1 MFDKI
6 KVRLNFILKKIST
19 SLVFPF
25 IAIIIAFFSLL
36 YTKYIYDDQK
46 INTEIWINLNKCKN
60 IQEYENRIEFVF
72 RNISNN
78 IINMFKREK
87 GILFINENNDLIE
100 YIFLTKVIYD
110 LTNDSYEQFFT
121 RINILD
127 VYNNV
132 GRAINI
138 YDVKYLSNILWNTN
152 NLDDIS
158 YNILEEIIENIIIND
173 IQIKKNK
180 LNTLLEE
187 IKKEK
192 YLELEKLEK
201 NYYNTLLKNNL
212 EKELIEEYYR
222 LNDSYHGLT
231 LAQKD
236 WFNQRDNEK
245 INIIDSYINTYLSS
259 ILFKYF
265 LEELRIRGENE

>member
-265 LEELRIRGENE
+265 LEELRINGENE